1 MLNGDL
7 LQIADDDDEKVL
19 CLTESEL
26 LKVLEEQVVLL
37 LKACPNQ
44 QIPVPEFLTA
54 FLHCHGHSIR
64 LSDYSAHSVVE
75 LIQMIPNAAQV
86 FCTPRGLRYAK
97 RSLMS

>member
-1 MLNGDL
+1 M
-7 LQIADDDDEKVL
+7 
-19 CLTESEL
+19 CLTETEL

-37 LKACPNQ
+37 LKSCPSQ

-86 FCTPRGLRYAK
+86 SCTFGELNHSVLFK
-97 RSLMS
+97 DVTSW